1 MVKVR
6 SLDVSA
12 SCHATEDVEKVKK
25 AMLNLVPEDL
35 RKKISF
41 NEQILKGHYGNPII
55 RLSFKLKGEDA
66 EKTLKHIAKNLD
78 EISRR
83 LLNASLSLRL
93 ELPKLYLR
101 FSKQEAYLGKVVL
114 EDSDDIVKVV
124 ISFSARRTES
134 LRKYLEEIGLI

>member
-1 MVKVR
+1 
-6 SLDVSA
+6 
-12 SCHATEDVEKVKK
+12 
-25 AMLNLVPEDL
+25 MLNLVPEDL

-55 RLSFKLKGEDA
+55 RLSFKLKREDA

-124 ISFSARRTES
+124 ISFSARRTEA

>member
-6 SLDVSA
+6 YLEVSA
-12 SCHATEDVEKVKK
+12 SCHATEDVDKVRK

-35 RKKISF
+35 REKISF
-41 NEQILKGHYGNPII
+41 TEKTFRGHYGNPII
-55 RLSFKLKGEDA
+55 LLSFRLKGGDA
-66 EKTLKHIAKNLD
+66 EKTLKHIASKID
-78 EISRR
+78 EISKK

-101 FSKQEAYLGKVVL
+101 FSKQEAYLGKIVL

-124 ISFSARRTES
+124 ISFTARETGALKEY
-134 LRKYLEEIGLI
+134 LREIGLI